1 MRNWRATADDPPMEW
16 FAPEALDEI
25 DRAGSMA
32 QFGYVMGPDG
42 EPLS

>member
-1 MRNWRATADDPPMEW
+1 MESFAAD
-16 FAPEALDEI
+16 ALDEI

-32 QFGYVMGPDG
+32 QFGYVIGPDG